1 MAPSRETAYVSDRN
15 LRLRLDSGEAAIF
28 FLLGL
33 LVLILMLLGLRE
45 LGRSP
50 PARVASL
57 TRQGLT
63 ALALVAAALML
74 TRGHFVVALALAG
87 VALITA
93 AGKSFNAPFTLG
105 GNRRVRGAAVELE
118 FDDFGV
124 RDGAILSGPFT
135 GWKLSEMSKSECE
148 AFLAQCRVENPQA
161 LLALEAYF
169 DRRFAGRRATAQDD
183 PNPGRRAGGVG
194 RTGEMSEQEAYET
207 LGLRR
212 GASADEIVR
221 AHRMLMKERHPDH
234 GGTTDGAARLNQ
246 AKDRLLRRHG

>member
-1 MAPSRETAYVSDRN
+1 
-15 LRLRLDSGEAAIF
+15 
-28 FLLGL
+28 
-33 LVLILMLLGLRE
+33 MLFGLRE
-45 LGRSP
+45 LGRAA

-63 ALALVAAALML
+63 ALALVAAAMMLM
-74 TRGHFVVALALAG
+74 RGNFAVALALAG
-87 VALITA
+87 AALVTA
-93 AGKSFNAPFTLG
+93 AGKNFYAPFTLG
-105 GNRRVRGAAVELE
+105 GNRRMRGAAVELE

-124 RDGAILSGPFT
+124 RDGRVLSGPFA

-169 DRRFAGRRATAQDD
+169 DRRFPGWRATAQDD
-183 PNPGRRAGGVG
+183 ADLGRGAGRAGGVG
-194 RTGEMSEQEAYET
+194 RAGEMSEQEAYET

-221 AHRMLMKERHPDH
+221 AHRTLMKERHPDH

-246 AKDRLLRRHG
+246 AKDKLLRRHG